1 MGLFSKGKSG
11 GLMNVIRC
19 DEEEYMVW
27 KWRPNGQDVNSTSR
41 ENSIRY
47 GSSLR
52 VKDGEVAVFV
62 YKQSNGTMQDFI
74 VGPYDDTI
82 KTANFPILS
91 NIVGIAFGG
100 ESPFQAEVYFINLA
114 GNNQMR
120 FTIPYFDVF
129 DPRLP
134 DHGVP
139 MAVRG
144 TMTFNITDYKGF
156 IKLNRLVNFDH
167 EQFKKQIKDAITKY
181 VKGDGASKSVS
192 ERDGFVL
199 PEECGGTVMPEE
211 VQNIFM
217 SSAKTLDGMAMTG
230 LAYLGS
236 QEENGMN
243 YAVLGVSETIS
254 DDPVKNVVIAV
265 VNKNKKEKCS
275 FVNINTL
282 DLEEMFDG
290 DDDGN
295 DDEDDD

>member
-1 MGLFSKGKSG
+1 MKKVL
-11 GLMNVIRC
+11 LCMVI
-19 DEEEYMVW
+19 V
-27 KWRPNGQDVNSTSR
+27 
-41 ENSIRY
+41 
-47 GSSLR
+47 L
-52 VKDGEVAVFV
+52 AAF
-62 YKQSNGTMQDFI
+62 
-74 VGPYDDTI
+74 
-82 KTANFPILS
+82 A
-91 NIVGIAFGG
+91 AFGCG
-100 ESPFQAEVYFINLA
+100 SDNNSEQQEKAADWKIN
-114 GNNQMR
+114 
-120 FTIPYFDVF
+120 
-129 DPRLP
+129 
-134 DHGVP
+134 
-139 MAVRG
+139 
-144 TMTFNITDYKGF
+144 TDYSDNYF
-156 IKLNRLVNFDH
+156 P
-167 EQFKKQIKDAITKY
+167 KDAKEAFGKFKDEINDELVPVAYFGYKEDKEDQEKTYGYLAYNKTDKELQTISIEINKYDKADVGDMLTFDITKY